1 MTNELIFKLEFDGA
15 NGEKVPV
22 QLTADGIRTLIAQL
36 LDLAASVK
44 LPPSLDRTI
53 ALIDS
58 PAPVNGLMIAP
69 LEGDPTAAHLSLG
82 VGPIDVQF
90 AVLLPVLMGALEALK
105 QKTEPDPD
113 SSRLN

>member
-1 MTNELIFKLEFDGA
+1 MIVKVVIAKSSGIFA
-15 NGEKVPV
+15 TIWNPS
-22 QLTADGIRTLIAQL
+22 TGIRDQKGPPWTAFVDEPTILNSG
-36 LDLAASVK
+36 LAV
-44 LPPSLDRTI
+44 
-53 ALIDS
+53 S